1 MMSGDD
7 VPRPG
12 DRVALGHSYN
22 RVVALHGAA
31 HARQVGLAPWWG
43 VGLGGSMA
51 ETEPALP
58 HTSETATR
66 KPLPWWWLCGP
77 LLVVA
82 VLVSGQFGWD
92 AWKHHQFEKERTET
106 PPLVVPDLKLKLL
119 WIPAGTFTMGTE
131 DEVPWLKSVKKKYND
146 LKPAGWTGWKWK
158 EVLEDQ
164 TPVTVVTLSKGF
176 YLGETEVTQ
185 AQWEAVMGSNPSHFK
200 GPSRPVEQV
209 SWDDCV
215 LFCQKLTQRE
225 RAAGRLG
232 PKQVLRLPTEAER
245 EYACRAGS
253 RSEFCFG
260 NDESKL
266 GLYAW
271 YEGNS
276 GGETHEV
283 GTKRANAWGVSDM
296 HGNAWEWC
304 ADGYGPYPGG
314 FVTDPTGSTVRALR
328 VVRGGSWVNRARGC
342 RSAFRG
348 GYESD
353 VRGDDLGLRLA
364 AGQEP

>member
-1 MMSGDD
+1 
-7 VPRPG
+7 
-12 DRVALGHSYN
+12 
-22 RVVALHGAA
+22 
-31 HARQVGLAPWWG
+31 
-43 VGLGGSMA
+43 MA
-51 ETEPALP
+51 ETETALP
-58 HTSETATR
+58 HTSETAPR
-66 KPLPWWWLCGP
+66 KPLSRWWMGGP

-82 VLVSGQFGWD
+82 VLVSGELGWE
-92 AWKHHQFEKERTET
+92 AWKHHEFEKERTET

-131 DEVPWLKSVKKKYND
+131 DEAKWVKSVKEEYND
-146 LKPAGWTGWKWK
+146 LKPAGWTEWKVK
-158 EVLEDQ
+158 EVDGRE
-164 TPVTVVTLSKGF
+164 TPATVVTLTKGF

-185 AQWEAVMGSNPSHFK
+185 AQWEAVMGSNPSQFK
-200 GPSRPVEQV
+200 GPNRPVEQV

-232 PKQVLRLPTEAER
+232 PKQVYRLPTEAEW

-253 RSEFCFG
+253 RGEFCFG

-276 GGETHEV
+276 GRETHEV
-283 GTKRANAWGVSDM
+283 GTKRANAWGLSDM

-304 ADGYGPYPGG
+304 ADWCGSYPGG
-314 FVTDPTGSTVRALR
+314 DPTGAGVRASR
-328 VVRGGSWVNRARGC
+328 VVRGCSWVGHARPC
-342 RSAFRG
+342 RSAARN
-348 GYESD
+348 
-353 VRGDDLGLRLA
+353 GDLPVSRYHFLGLRLA
-364 AGQEP
+364 VGQEP